1 MEAKGRY
8 QMKLRFKE
16 TRVEAGDVRSYI
28 FAPEEPLEWIAGQS
42 IRLELPRPTYGVDDR
57 RFTIASAPCEKDI
70 VIATRK
76 GISTFKQTL
85 ASVKPGDIVNAYAI
99 EGEFVWGPEER
110 PRLFIAGGIGITPF
124 RPMLFQRLHDHQPIG
139 VSLLYSNPDQHVPFK
154 PELDRWAGE
163 HREFDLHYLIGER
176 ITAGYIKAHAPK
188 WQESLVYISGPEG
201 MVEAL
206 SRALIAEGL
215 PPSHLKK
222 DRFTGLNPSQ

>member
-70 VIATRK
+70 AIATRK

-110 PRLFIAGGIGITPF
+110 PRLLIAGGIGIHRR
-124 RPMLFQRLHDHQPIG
+124 RPAPKSPQKRPLHRPQPIPVTTRPG
-139 VSLLYSNPDQHVPFK
+139 SH
-154 PELDRWAGE
+154 
-163 HREFDLHYLIGER
+163 
-176 ITAGYIKAHAPK
+176 
-188 WQESLVYISGPEG
+188 
-201 MVEAL
+201 
-206 SRALIAEGL
+206 
-215 PPSHLKK
+215 SHL
-222 DRFTGLNPSQ
+222 FTVK